1 MLIRGGTR
9 RDETRRTLGP
19 RLAGI
24 AAMMGTPLIPWQRY
38 VADVACEIDEDTGTF
53 HYDTVVISTPRQ
65 CGKSALVDS
74 SDTFNASL
82 GRRRRIAYAAQT
94 GKDAEDHFKEYA
106 ELMQGTRLMQ
116 KVRKFRFSNGGMSVS
131 FTNGSTISPMAMTKK
146 PAMASRWTRSPSMR
160 RSR

>member
-53 HYDTVVISTPRQ
+53 HYNTVVISTPRQ

-74 SDTFNASL
+74 LGHVQRIPWPPPAHCLRGADRQ
-82 GRRRRIAYAAQT
+82 GRRGPFQGVRRTDAGHAP
-94 GKDAEDHFKEYA
+94 DAE
-106 ELMQGTRLMQ
+106 G
-116 KVRKFRFSNGGMSVS
+116 
-131 FTNGSTISPMAMTKK
+131 P
-146 PAMASRWTRSPSMR
+146 
-160 RSR
+160 